1 MLVEDAALAQAEA
14 LSAVNDVFRNLSLLE
29 VSQEAADSLVS
40 LAGGISEFAGLT
52 SNFVDTFFSDQE
64 REDLALSDA
73 IRDVSAFNADLGLTG
88 DDRIDTQG
96 EIRDLF
102 DQLNADIANNVDG
115 ADQQLIDLL
124 SLTDSFAIIAQQTN
138 GLDDAIS
145 RLPEALQLAFINPD
159 AANDPAFD
167 SGNVG
172 SLFEPSEES
181 ARQSEE
187 LQQIRQALADLSAT
201 TLEGNAQ
208 SDRSRQELIA
218 ALTASIAAAQRLS
231 LIHI

>member
-29 VSQEAADSLVS
+29 VSQEAADSLIS

-102 DQLNADIANNVDG
+102 DQLNTC
-115 ADQQLIDLL
+115 LL
-124 SLTDSFAIIAQQTN
+124 YTS
-138 GLDDAIS
+138 
-145 RLPEALQLAFINPD
+145 
-159 AANDPAFD
+159 
-167 SGNVG
+167 
-172 SLFEPSEES
+172 PSPRDK
-181 ARQSEE
+181 RQS
-187 LQQIRQALADLSAT
+187 RMPSSA
-201 TLEGNAQ
+201 
-208 SDRSRQELIA
+208 
-218 ALTASIAAAQRLS
+218 
-231 LIHI
+231 